1 MPILDHLIELRQRV
15 VKSLIALALG
25 AAAGWFLYEPALDF
39 VTASYCQI
47 DPAYRNASQIGGD
60 CRLAALSPIDP
71 LAIRLRV
78 SLILGLIVALPVIA
92 FQIWRFVAPG
102 LKPKEKRY
110 AIPFALAT
118 TLLFASGVL
127 VASTALPR
135 ALDFLVEIGGD
146 QLTTFFTA
154 DRYLRFVTLMGLA
167 FGVGFELPLIL
178 VFLSLTGVLSSDA
191 MLRAWRPATAVIV
204 ILAAVITPTGDPVSL
219 FALSIPMWAFYFA
232 SISIARYLI
241 EPARQR
247 RRARELGG

>member
-1 MPILDHLIELRQRV
+1 MPILDHLNELRARI
-15 VKSLIALALG
+15 VKSLIALAVG
-25 AAAGWFLYEPALDF
+25 AAVGWYLYGPALDF
-39 VTASYCQI
+39 VTASYCRI
-47 DPAYRNASQIGGD
+47 DPAFRAASQLGGD

-78 SLILGLIVALPVIA
+78 SLVLGLIVALPVIA

-118 TLLFASGVL
+118 TVLFASGVL
-127 VASTALPR
+127 VASTTLPR

-167 FGVGFELPLIL
+167 FGIGFELPLVL

-232 SISIARYLI
+232 SIGIARYLI